1 MLVQYRSKCG
11 GFFILVIFLKGQNN
25 ILDSRKVSWLDFF
38 ILYVQVPA
46 KSRIGY
52 QSPGATG
59 SCVLPNMSA
68 GNWTLEE

>member
-1 MLVQYRSKCG
+1 MWWVFYFSN
-11 GFFILVIFLKGQNN
+11 FFEKAKHLNN